1 MTDASVRARCDEI
14 LSWRRTHS
22 GHVPSHTR
30 KSGEEIRLAKQRS
43 RLKSRCSKALGS
55 APSQRQLSQDEVRY
69 YEWCLSD
76 AAMHEDRPRYMDSAF
91 NEAAP
96 DMCPS
101 TAGSITSPTQ
111 PSTIIPPAS
120 AGPRCRM
127 PVSAVADIET
137 AWAKSTM
144 LHDAARCQ
152 CPLLLHDAANHP
164 QASPEIAA
172 AMVEEPHS
180 DTECP
185 AAEAHDVHV
194 AKRASMRATA
204 APKAPAGKLWEQ
216 ALRRA
221 DKAHAE
227 QRATG
232 TTTSQ
237 IELMASSVAASIRTL
252 YDDVLAW
259 QAEHK
264 VQIVP

>member
-1 MTDASVRARCDEI
+1 MIDASVRARCDEI
-14 LSWRRTHS
+14 LWWRRSHS
-22 GHVPSHTR
+22 GQVPSHTR
-30 KSGEEIRLAKQRS
+30 ASSRKAEVENCLAKQRS
-43 RLKSRCSKALGS
+43 RLKCRCSKALGS

-76 AAMHEDRPRYMDSAF
+76 AAMHEDRPQYMDSAF

-137 AWAKSTM
+137 AWAM
-144 LHDAARCQ
+144 
-152 CPLLLHDAANHP
+152 HDAANPP

-172 AMVEEPHS
+172 AMAEEPHS
-180 DTECP
+180 DTEWP

-227 QRATG
+227 QSATG

-252 YDDVLAW
+252 CEEVLAW